1 MKIET
6 KFNAGDEVFY
16 KDEDEIKH
24 SKINYINI
32 AVVDLFNGVRNF
44 TKIEYFVRING
55 VQVKCLLEDELFRT
69 KAELI
74 GYYNILN

>member
-16 KDEDEIKH
+16 KENGEIKH

-32 AVVDLFNGVRNF
+32 AVVDLFNGVTDF
-44 TKIEYFVRING
+44 VKIEYFVRING
-55 VQVKCLLEDELFRT
+55 IQVKRLLEDEIFKT

-74 GYYNILN
+74 GYYKL

>member
-16 KDEDEIKH
+16 KEDGEIKH
-24 SKINYINI
+24 NKINYINI
-32 AVVDLFNGVRNF
+32 AVVDLFNGVKDF
-44 TKIEYFVRING
+44 VKIEYFVRING
-55 VQVKCLLEDELFRT
+55 VEVKCLLEDELFRT

-74 GYYNILN
+74 GYYRL

>member
-16 KDEDEIKH
+16 KEDGEIKH
-24 SKINYINI
+24 NKINYINI
-32 AVVDLFNGVRNF
+32 AVVDLFNGVKDF
-44 TKIEYFVRING
+44 VKIEYFVRING
-55 VQVKCLLEDELFRT
+55 IQVKRLLEDEIFKT

-74 GYYNILN
+74 GYYKL

>member
-16 KDEDEIKH
+16 KDEGEIKH

-32 AVVDLFNGVRNF
+32 AVVDFYRGVKDF
-44 TKIEYFVRING
+44 VEIEYFVRING
-55 VQVKCLLEDELFRT
+55 IQVKRLLEDEIFRT

-74 GYYNILN
+74 GYYKL

>member
-6 KFNAGDEVFY
+6 RFNAGEEVFY
-16 KDEDEIKH
+16 KENGEIKH
-24 SKINYINI
+24 NKINYINI
-32 AVVDLFNGVRNF
+32 AVVDLHNGVRNF

-55 VQVKCLLEDELFRT
+55 VQVKRLLEDEIFKT

-74 GYYNILN
+74 GYYKL

>member
-16 KDEDEIKH
+16 KDDNEIKH
-24 SKINYINI
+24 SKIRHINI
-32 AVVDLFNGVRNF
+32 TIVDFYRGVKNF
-44 TKIEYFVRING
+44 VEIEYFVKVNG
-55 VQVKCLLEDELFRT
+55 FQVKRLLEDELFRT

-74 GYYNILN
+74 GYYTIN

>member
-16 KDEDEIKH
+16 KDEGEIKH
-24 SKINYINI
+24 NKISYINVAI
-32 AVVDLFNGVRNF
+32 VDFYRGVKDF
-44 TKIEYFVRING
+44 VEIEYFVRING
-55 VQVKCLLEDELFRT
+55 VQVKRLLEDEIFKT

-74 GYYNILN
+74 GYYRL

>member
-6 KFNAGDEVFY
+6 KFNVGDEVFY
-16 KDEDEIKH
+16 KENGEIKH

-32 AVVDLFNGVRNF
+32 AVVDLFNGVKDF
-44 TKIEYFVRING
+44 VKIEYFVRING
-55 VQVKCLLEDELFRT
+55 IQVKRLLEDEIFKT

-74 GYYNILN
+74 GYYKL